1 MDNNNINFN
10 ELWAEQATSAPN
22 LKDLVSKANL
32 VRHSNLRK
40 LIFKNIIFTL
50 VAAFLIFIWVNFHP
64 QLLSTKIGIVLIV
77 LAMAVYIFSSSQN
90 IIQLLNKINTAQ
102 SNKDYLNHLLALK
115 EKQQFLQTKISN
127 LYFVLFSSGICL
139 YFYENALKMPVNKAV
154 YTYLAIVAFIIWGRF
169 YMKPRLI
176 KKQQVKLDEIIRKF
190 ENINKQLD

>member
-40 LIFKNIIFTL
+40 LIFKDIIFTL

-127 LYFVLFSSGICL
+127 LYFILFSSGICL